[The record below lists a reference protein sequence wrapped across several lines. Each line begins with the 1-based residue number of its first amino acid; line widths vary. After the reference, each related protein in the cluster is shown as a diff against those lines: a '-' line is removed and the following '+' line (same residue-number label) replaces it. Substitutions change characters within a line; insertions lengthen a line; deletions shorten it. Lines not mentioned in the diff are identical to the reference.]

1 MKSRFCL
8 IIVALLFASS
18 YVKADELNVYLKNTD
33 MSPVRIQISDI
44 STIKFKPNRFIVNLQ
59 DNTSN
64 KFYFSDTNKISFSTA
79 NTLIERTNADASTAN
94 VFPNPV
100 GNHLT
105 INNIEKM
112 YGSDIYIYSITGL
125 LVEKHTQ
132 WNGET
137 INVSNLTPG
146 VYFININ
153 STTLKFIKQ

>member
-8 IIVALLFASS
+8 IIVVLLFASS